1 MLARIAVTPITHDPG
16 SRRSQPYLMDVVQCA
31 AAVAC
36 TIVAVAMRQ
45 STPLLEVLGL
55 PLDAKYLLLCLAA
68 LLWGTSRA
76 GGNVVDSSL
85 ADSVPTGAL
94 LRRAWA
100 RPVPRSCHWQ
110 VLPQPLM

>member
-1 MLARIAVTPITHDPG
+1 MERATAEEVPASETMAHCFLSFVSHIEICISVMAPAL
-16 SRRSQPYLMDVVQCA
+16 RRA

-36 TIVAVAMRQ
+36 TVAAVTVRQ
-45 STPLLEVLGL
+45 SAPVLELLGL

-85 ADSVPTGAL
+85 ADSVPTGVPDTTL
-94 LRRAWA
+94 LTHR
-100 RPVPRSCHWQ
+100 V
-110 VLPQPLM
+110 

>member
-1 MLARIAVTPITHDPG
+1 MVALLDTQTAETETE
-16 SRRSQPYLMDVVQCA
+16 CA

-36 TIVAVAMRQ
+36 TIVAVTMRQ
-45 STPLLEVLGL
+45 SEPVLELLGL

-85 ADSVPTGAL
+85 ADSVPTGEAPP
-94 LRRAWA
+94 AMVTWNS
-100 RPVPRSCHWQ
+100 VT
-110 VLPQPLM
+110 LPHTVDHASAHN